1 MGLVIMEGSE
11 RLKNQLVEALE
22 TSRENVVEESLG
34 LGRLQKSCFWQW
46 WAGGIWGGLRGN
58 WKRWG
63 NWETSSHLFFSHLP
77 LHGFVT
83 MEGDLRNGFA
93 M

>member
-1 MGLVIMEGSE
+1 M
-11 RLKNQLVEALE
+11 
-22 TSRENVVEESLG
+22 VEESFG

-63 NWETSSHLFFSHLP
+63 NWEISSRLFFSHLP
-77 LHGFVT
+77 LQGFVT

-93 M
+93 MDGQNTRTQKNE